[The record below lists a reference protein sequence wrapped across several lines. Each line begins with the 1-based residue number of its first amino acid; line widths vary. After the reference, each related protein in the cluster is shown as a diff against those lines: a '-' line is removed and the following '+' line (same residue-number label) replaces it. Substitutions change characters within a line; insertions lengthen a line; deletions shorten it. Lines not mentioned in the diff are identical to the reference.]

1 MVTFGSYEDRIDNL
15 PGQPDDA
22 PVLNQYGG
30 YITVDETEGR
40 SLFYYF
46 VEALEEPYSKPLL
59 LWLGEGR
66 GCSSLVGAMTGIG
79 PFGVNPDGY
88 TLYTRNITWNK
99 EYIDIL
105 TGICLYQIRTYIYMK
120 HEDIYVMLASQFLIQ
135 LQTLIS
141 FLQIGL
147 RDFLSTKTGTYIS
160 LERATQIGNGFLNT
174 ETDNRGRYHFIWSH
188 ALISDD
194 AYENLSGNCSGPCV
208 SKNSDIGMVNPLD
221 IYGPMCGVPSA
232 FQRAYDPCEVEYVEA
247 YLNMPHVQNAINA
260 NKTKLPYTWE
270 ICSGDTDTVVPVT
283 STRYSLYAMGLKVL
297 KPWIPWNGEVDEVAG
312 YQVVYEGLT
321 FATVRGA
328 GHSIPR
334 MQSARAFALLKRLLI
349 MK

>member
-1 MVTFGSYEDRIDNL
+1 M
-15 PGQPDDA
+15 
-22 PVLNQYGG
+22 
-30 YITVDETEGR
+30 
-40 SLFYYF
+40 
-46 VEALEEPYSKPLL
+46 
-59 LWLGEGR
+59 
-66 GCSSLVGAMTGIG
+66 
-79 PFGVNPDGY
+79 
-88 TLYTRNITWNK
+88 
-99 EYIDIL
+99 
-105 TGICLYQIRTYIYMK
+105 
-120 HEDIYVMLASQFLIQ
+120 
-135 LQTLIS
+135 
-141 FLQIGL
+141 
-147 RDFLSTKTGTYIS
+147 
-160 LERATQIGNGFLNT
+160 
-174 ETDNRGRYHFIWSH
+174 ETDTRGRYHFIWSH

-194 AYENLSGNCSGPCV
+194 AYENLAGNCSEPCV
-208 SKNSDIGMVNPLD
+208 SRNSDIGMVNPLD

-232 FQRAYDPCEVEYVEA
+232 FQRAYDPCEMEYLRA

-270 ICSGDTDTVVPVT
+270 ICRFQNWSSPTTMFPIYKDLIASNLKILLYSGDTDTVVPVT

>member
-99 EYIDIL
+99 ATDSYFFLTNWFERFPEYKNRD
-105 TGICLYQIRTYIYMK
+105 LYIAGEGY
-120 HEDIYVMLASQFLIQ
+120 S
-135 LQTLIS
+135 
-141 FLQIGL
+141 
-147 RDFLSTKTGTYIS
+147 GT
-160 LERATQIGNGFLNT
+160 
-174 ETDNRGRYHFIWSH
+174 
-188 ALISDD
+188 
-194 AYENLSGNCSGPCV
+194 P
-208 SKNSDIGMVNPLD
+208 P
-221 IYGPMCGVPSA
+221 PS
-232 FQRAYDPCEVEYVEA
+232 P
-247 YLNMPHVQNAINA
+247 
-260 NKTKLPYTWE
+260 
-270 ICSGDTDTVVPVT
+270 
-283 STRYSLYAMGLKVL
+283 
-297 KPWIPWNGEVDEVAG
+297 
-312 YQVVYEGLT
+312 
-321 FATVRGA
+321 
-328 GHSIPR
+328 
-334 MQSARAFALLKRLLI
+334 
-349 MK
+349 